1 MTIKNV
7 VVAGGSGNL
16 GNAVVKEL
24 LKAGYKVTVF
34 AREDSTS
41 TFPSEVSVRKV
52 VYGSVESLKP
62 ALEGQD
68 AVVSTLATVAVGG
81 QNPLIDA
88 AVEAGVKR
96 FIPSEFGINTR
107 IVEGTAIGQLLQ
119 GKIKTV
125 DYLEEK
131 TKANPGFTWTGV
143 SSGLFFDWGLAYG
156 SIGFN
161 KSTKTATIYDS
172 GNEVV
177 QASNLGFIGR
187 AVAAILANEDKTA
200 NKYLSIGSPNF
211 SQNEVLAIVER
222 ETGEKW
228 EVQRASTAD
237 EGKIGLE
244 KLSKGDYS
252 AFRNLL
258 RERIFKDGAGLS
270 AKGDNSA
277 NGMLG
282 LQEESL
288 EDTIKAWLRS

>member
-16 GNAVVKEL
+16 GKAVIKEL

-41 TFPSEVSVRKV
+41 TFPPEVPVRKV
-52 VYGSVESLKP
+52 DYGSVESLKP

-68 AVVSTLATVAVGG
+68 AVVSTLATVAVGS

-107 IVEGTAIGQLLQ
+107 ILEGTAIGQLLQ

-131 TKANPGFTWTGV
+131 SRANPA
-143 SSGLFFDWGLAYG
+143 SSDSAYVRIVNRFKGLEYG

-187 AVAAILANEDKTA
+187 AIAAILANEDKTA

-211 SQNEVLAIVER
+211 SQNEVLEIVER

-228 EVQRASTAD
+228 EVQKASTAD
-237 EGKIGLE
+237 DGKVGLE
-244 KLSKGDYS
+244 KLSEGDYS

-258 RERIFKDGAGLS
+258 RERIFKDGADLS

-277 NGMLG
+277 NGLLG

-288 EDTIKAWLRS
+288 EATIKAWLRG

>member
-1 MTIKNV
+1 MAIKNV

-16 GNAVVKEL
+16 GKAIVKEL

-34 AREDSTS
+34 ARENSTS
-41 TFPSEVSVRKV
+41 TFPSEVPVRKV
-52 VYGSVESLKP
+52 DYGSVESLKH

-68 AVVSTLATVAVGG
+68 AVVSTLATVAVVS

-96 FIPSEFGINTR
+96 LIPSEFGINTR

-119 GKIKTV
+119 GKIKSV

-131 TKANPGFTWTGV
+131 SKANPGFTWTGV
-143 SSGLFFDWGLAYG
+143 SSGLFFDWGLKHGA
-156 SIGFN
+156 SGFN

-172 GNEVV
+172 GNEAV
-177 QASNLGFIGR
+177 QASNLRFIGR

-200 NKYLSIGSPNF
+200 NKYLSVGSPNF
-211 SQNEVLAIVER
+211 SQNEVLKIVER

-228 EVQRASTAD
+228 EVQKASTAD

-252 AFRNLL
+252 AFSNLL
-258 RERIFKDGAGLS
+258 KERIFKDGAGLA
-270 AKGDNSA
+270 AKGDSSA
-277 NGMLG
+277 NGLLG